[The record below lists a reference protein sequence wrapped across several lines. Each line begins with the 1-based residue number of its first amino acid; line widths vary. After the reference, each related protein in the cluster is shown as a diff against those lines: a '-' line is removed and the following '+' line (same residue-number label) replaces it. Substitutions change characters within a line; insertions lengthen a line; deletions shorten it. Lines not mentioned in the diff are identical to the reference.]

1 MRRLL
6 LLAALAAVACGTHA
20 QKEETMAQLRERVF
34 SLAQVQ
40 TVYMDSLLMA
50 KMPGL
55 TGHDGVENV
64 MAGPDRPSPCPRT
77 FQGDTLVT
85 SDIGWW
91 TSGFYPG
98 VLWRVFYETGERTY
112 WELAIKHTL
121 PLAGLLDRETDHDIG
136 FQLMSSFGPLRD
148 FHGTSDLSRYTSVFE
163 SKVHSPDPSLVDEI
177 LSRGAAKLAARFVPE
192 AGVIRSWNRGPW
204 NIPVIIDNMMNLE
217 LLDEAQTSPDLQY
230 EYWTIAEKHAL
241 TTLKNHFREDGTV
254 WHLVDYADDGT
265 ALGKQT
271 VQGYADDTAWA
282 RGQAWALYGYARM
295 AEARAQW
302 AEPEV
307 HFQPF
312 YDAAAKL
319 ETWLLENLPEDGIP
333 YWDFSQSDYK
343 DASAGAIIAC
353 GLLKMWGLRGRS
365 DDDPALAMAE
375 RILRTLASPEYLAEP
390 RTNGGF
396 LLKHSVGNIPGHS
409 EVDVPLTYADYY
421 FLEALTQYP
430 VSATS
435 LNNN

>member
-1 MRRLL
+1 MT
-6 LLAALAAVACGTHA
+6 LAVLATASCGPA
-20 QKEETMAQLRERVF
+20 QKEETMEHLRGRVYEV
-34 SLAQVQ
+34 AKVQ
-40 TVYMDSLLMA
+40 AVYMDSLLTEGRY
-50 KMPGL
+50 PRSFQD
-55 TGHDGVENV
+55 GH
-64 MAGPDRPSPCPRT
+64 
-77 FQGDTLVT
+77 LVT

-91 TSGFYPG
+91 CSGFYPG
-98 VLWRVFYETGERTY
+98 VLWQLFFETGEGAY
-112 WELAIKHTL
+112 WDLAIKYTV

-136 FQLMSSFGPLRD
+136 FQLMSSFGSLQD
-148 FHGTSDLSRYTSVFE
+148 FFRMSDLSRYSSALDSQVE
-163 SKVHSPDPSLVDEI
+163 VPDPSEVNDI

-192 AGVIRSWNRGPW
+192 AGVIRSWNWGPW

-217 LLDEAQTSPDLQY
+217 LLDAAG
-230 EYWTIAEKHAL
+230 YWDIAEKHAL
-241 TTLKNHFREDGTV
+241 TTLKNHFREDGTA
-254 WHLVDYADDGT
+254 WHLVDYADDGSV
-265 ALGKQT
+265 LGKQT

-295 AEARAQW
+295 AEMRVHR

-319 ETWLLENLPEDGIP
+319 EAWLLENLPEDGIP
-333 YWDFSQSDYK
+333 FWDFSQSDYK

-353 GLLKMWGLRGRS
+353 GLLKMWRLR
-365 DDDPALAMAE
+365 DCPADDPALRTAE

-396 LLKHSVGNIPGHS
+396 LLKHGVGNLPSGS

-421 FLEALTQYP
+421 FLEALSYF
-430 VSATS
+430 S
-435 LNNN
+435 L

>member
-6 LLAALAAVACGTHA
+6 LLAALAAVSCGTRA
-20 QKEETMAQLRERVF
+20 PKEETMAQLRERVF

-50 KMPGL
+50 KM
-55 TGHDGVENV
+55 
-64 MAGPDRPSPCPRT
+64 AGPDRPSRAWLCPRT

-98 VLWRVFYETGERTY
+98 VLWLTY
-112 WELAIKHTL
+112 MDTDDIAFRDLAIKHTL

-136 FQLMSSFGPLRD
+136 FQLMSGFGLWFSVDKVNPREND
-148 FHGTSDLSRYTSVFE
+148 ALSRTE
-163 SKVHSPDPSLVDEI
+163 IQEI
-177 LSRGAAKLAARFVPE
+177 LRKGAAKLADRFIPS
-192 AGVIRSWNRGPW
+192 AGVIRSWNWGEW

-217 LLDEAQTSPDLQY
+217 LLMVYGDREV
-230 EYWTIAEKHAL
+230 AEKHAL
-241 TTLKNHFREDGTV
+241 TTAKNHFRDDGTTF
-254 WHLVDYADDGT
+254 HLVDYADDG
-265 ALGKQT
+265 AVLGQQT
-271 VQGYADDTAWA
+271 VQGFADETAWA
-282 RGQAWALYGYARM
+282 RGQAWALYGYAM
-295 AEARAQW
+295 MALHEKKDQELAEA
-302 AEPEV
+302 
-307 HFQPF
+307 F
-312 YDAAAKL
+312 YRVAAKL
-319 ETWLLENLPEDGIP
+319 ETWLLKNLPEDGLP

-353 GLLKMWGLRGRS
+353 GLLKMWDLQGRKA
-365 DDDPALAMAE
+365 DDPALAMAE

-421 FLEALTQYP
+421 FLEALTLCP
-430 VSATS
+430 SRH
-435 LNNN
+435 